1 MSLRILVNHDP
12 KVLRPMIKIWA
23 VWGIVIV
30 IPVKVMKMI
39 WDILAIHLHVIVMKI
54 AKMVF
59 RQNHQVVNIM
69 DRDTYVLQRISVS

>member
-1 MSLRILVNHDP
+1 M
-12 KVLRPMIKIWA
+12 
-23 VWGIVIV
+23 
-30 IPVKVMKMI
+30 IPVIVMKMLR
-39 WDILAIHLHVIVMKI
+39 DILASHLHVIVMKI